1 MTSATPDRPSPRE
14 RRALLEVLAQAFLDN
29 PMNRRIHG
37 PDPGRRLRAN
47 RAGLRSLVLDERPGA
62 EARVVR
68 HAGRVAGG
76 FVAVAPGFFP
86 LPGAS
91 LARQLGCLFH
101 QGARA
106 MQQWGAVTE
115 SLGRAHP
122 SEPHWYLAVL
132 GVAPTCWGLGLGGQ
146 LVDALSVLTA
156 RAPGPIYLES
166 DRAESVAFY
175 RARGFEVVGEQ
186 RILGVPCWRLVR
198 TPTPHSSGDAS
209 DLCNAVARRTTLD

>member
-1 MTSATPDRPSPRE
+1 
-14 RRALLEVLAQAFLDN
+14 
-29 PMNRRIHG
+29 
-37 PDPGRRLRAN
+37 
-47 RAGLRSLVLDERPGA
+47 
-62 EARVVR
+62 
-68 HAGRVAGG
+68 
-76 FVAVAPGFFP
+76 
-86 LPGAS
+86 
-91 LARQLGCLFH
+91 
-101 QGARA
+101 
-106 MQQWGAVTE
+106 
-115 SLGRAHP
+115 
-122 SEPHWYLAVL
+122 VL